1 MCYSCLVSQYLA
13 SQLFSQRIYSMTAL
27 YPLLVGALLLLI
39 SIVLTPLSN
48 RVGMPVLLLFFGVG
62 MLAGEDGP
70 GQIQF
75 HDFNAAFVIANLALA
90 IILLD
95 GGMRT
100 RAETFR
106 VGLKPATA
114 LATIGV
120 LISAGIVGAA
130 ALWLLHLPLLE
141 ALLLGAIVAS
151 TDAAAVFSLLQG
163 RDLHLNE
170 RVSATLEIES
180 GSNDPMAIFLT
191 VLLLE
196 LIEHP
201 NMGFG
206 WHAVLLFLQQ
216 FGIGAIGGVL
226 GGYLLSWLVRRLD
239 LAIGL
244 YSLLVVSG
252 GIVVFTLTGLLEGSG
267 FLAIYLVGLRL
278 GNSDAPL
285 LPTILHVH
293 DGLAWLAQLGL
304 FLMLGLLVTPSQML
318 NLAVPG
324 LGLAFVL
331 MFIARPLAVSISL
344 WPFGM
349 NARELLFI
357 SWVGLRG
364 AVPIVLALFPII
376 ARIPQA
382 QLLFNVTCFVVVVSL
397 MIQGTTLARV
407 ARWLKLE
414 VPAPR
419 VPQRRIPLNLPDH
432 SDHELY
438 LLPMQQMFAEP
449 TPLRSLHLPKG
460 STLLAIF
467 RERELLLPD
476 SATELQP
483 SDWLA
488 VAGSS
493 RAAVEL
499 GKLLATRAPERLV
512 PRQFFG
518 DFTLAGDVLLADLEA
533 VYGLA
538 IDAEQKQLTLS
549 AAIAQRHRG
558 HPVVGDRVAL
568 GPVQFVVMAIEG
580 DRITRVGMKLPD
592 A

>member
-1 MCYSCLVSQYLA
+1 
-13 SQLFSQRIYSMTAL
+13 MTIL
-27 YPLLVGALLLLI
+27 YPLLAGAVLLLI

-48 RVGMPVLLLFFGVG
+48 RVGMPVLLMFFVVG
-62 MLAGEDGP
+62 MLAGVDGP
-70 GQIQF
+70 GQIDF
-75 HDFNAAFVIANLALA
+75 HDFNAAFVVANLALA
-90 IILLD
+90 VILLD

-100 RAETFR
+100 RAATFR
-106 VGLKPATA
+106 VGLRPATA
-114 LATIGV
+114 LATVGV
-120 LISAGIVGAA
+120 LISAGITGTAA
-130 ALWLLHLPLLE
+130 IWLLHLPLLPG
-141 ALLLGAIVAS
+141 LLLGAIVAS

-163 RDLHLNE
+163 RGLHLNE
-170 RVSATLEIES
+170 RVGATLEIES

-196 LIEHP
+196 AIEHP
-201 NMGFG
+201 DIGHG
-206 WHAVLLFLQQ
+206 WHALLLFVQQ
-216 FGIGAIGGVL
+216 FGIGALAGIV
-226 GGYLLSWLVRRLD
+226 GGYLLTELVRRLD

-252 GIVVFTLTGLLEGSG
+252 GIVVFTLTGLVEGSG

-278 GNSDAPL
+278 GNSDAPI

-304 FLMLGLLVTPSQML
+304 FLMLGLLVTPLEML
-318 NLAVPG
+318 HLAVPG

-331 MFIARPLAVSISL
+331 MFIARPLAVGLSL

-349 NARELLFI
+349 NWRELTFI
-357 SWVGLRG
+357 AWVGLRG

-376 ARIPQA
+376 ARIPEA
-382 QLLFNVTCFVVVVSL
+382 QLLFNATCFVVVISL
-397 MIQGTTLARV
+397 LVQGTTLASA
-407 ARWLKLE
+407 ARWLRLE

-419 VPQRRIPLNLPDH
+419 LPQRRIPLNLPDH

-438 LLPMQQMFAEP
+438 LLPMEQLHAEP
-449 TPLRSLHLPKG
+449 IERQALRLPKE
-460 STLLAIF
+460 STLLAVF
-467 RERELLLPD
+467 RERELLLPGGID
-476 SATELQP
+476 DLRP

-493 RAAVEL
+493 RAAAEI
-499 GKLLATRAPERLV
+499 GKLLATDAPERLA

-518 DFTLAGDVLLADLEA
+518 DFTLSGDALLADLEA
-533 VYGLA
+533 VYGLTV
-538 IDAEQKQLTLS
+538 DAEQKQLSLS

-558 HPVVGDRVAL
+558 HPVVGDRVGF
-568 GPVQFVVMAIEG
+568 GPVQLVVMAVEG
-580 DRITRVGMKLPD
+580 DRVTRVGMKFPD